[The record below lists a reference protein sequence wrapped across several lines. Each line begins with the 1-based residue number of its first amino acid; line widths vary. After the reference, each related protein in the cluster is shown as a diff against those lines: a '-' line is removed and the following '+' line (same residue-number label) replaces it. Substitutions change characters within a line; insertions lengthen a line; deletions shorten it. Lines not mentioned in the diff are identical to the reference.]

1 MCYDVIDFKDRL
13 LEDRYL
19 TKDAPGCACHQSSS
33 NRGICT
39 KTELFAV
46 ALKR

>member
-19 TKDAPGCACHQSSS
+19 TKDAPGCALSPVLQQQR
-33 NRGICT
+33 NCT